1 MAELAGCPGAF
12 GRQWHAA
19 PHRRGLPLGRHHRC
33 RGLGENLRFAFHSG
47 VTMTSAPLQRLPEAV
62 LRGYRELL
70 TFDSATCAL
79 SDCMGR
85 FGGMAADLRPLSDAI
100 RFAGTAVTARTLA
113 SDLAAVFKA
122 IDVSEPGDV
131 VVVDAHGSRDT
142 AFWGENMTISA
153 QNRGVAGAVIDG
165 ACRDVVEIRR
175 LKFPLFSKGVVPNVA
190 AIAGYGEVNVR
201 IQCAGQAVAPGDV
214 IVADENGVVVVP
226 AAAAEDLLQ
235 RTRRLLETEH
245 VLQERLKGGA
255 TIGEL
260 VEIDKVFA
268 STFDY
273 QSRALEK

>member
-1 MAELAGCPGAF
+1 
-12 GRQWHAA
+12 
-19 PHRRGLPLGRHHRC
+19 
-33 RGLGENLRFAFHSG
+33 
-47 VTMTSAPLQRLPEAV
+47 MTQQLTQRPPEAV
-62 LRGYRELL
+62 VRGYRELL
-70 TFDSATCAL
+70 QFDSVTCAL

-85 FGGMAADLRPLSDAI
+85 FGAMTGDLRPLFDSI

-122 IDVSEPGDV
+122 IDVSQPGDV

-175 LKFPLFSKGVVPNVA
+175 LKFPLFSKGIVPNVA
-190 AIAGYGEVNVR
+190 AIAGYGDVNVR
-201 IQCAGQAVAPGDV
+201 IQCAGQAVAPGDI

-226 AAAAEDLLQ
+226 ASSAEELLHK
-235 RTRRLLETEH
+235 TRQLLETEH
-245 VLQERLKGGA
+245 VLQEKLRGGA

-260 VEIDKVFA
+260 VEIDRVFD

-273 QSRALEK
+273 QKRALKEDD

>member
-1 MAELAGCPGAF
+1 
-12 GRQWHAA
+12 
-19 PHRRGLPLGRHHRC
+19 
-33 RGLGENLRFAFHSG
+33 LGENLRFVSHSG
-47 VTMTSAPLQRLPEAV
+47 MTMTLRQVQRLPDAV

-70 TFDSATCAL
+70 KFDSATCAL

-85 FGGMAADLRPLSDAI
+85 FGGMTADMRPLFDAM
-100 RFAGTAVTARTLA
+100 RFAGPAVTARTLA

-175 LKFPLFSKGVVPNVA
+175 LKFPLFSKGAVPNVA

-201 IQCAGQAVAPGDV
+201 IQCAGQAVAPGDI

-226 AAAAEDLLQ
+226 AAAAEELLH

-245 VLQERLKGGA
+245 VLQERLRGGA

-273 QSRALEK
+273 QSRALKKDT

>member
-1 MAELAGCPGAF
+1 MSSRSAERP
-12 GRQWHAA
+12 QAA
-19 PHRRGLPLGRHHRC
+19 LVQGFRD
-33 RGLGENLRFAFHSG
+33 
-47 VTMTSAPLQRLPEAV
+47 
-62 LRGYRELL
+62 LL
-70 TFDSATCAL
+70 KFDSVTCAL

-85 FGGMAADLRPLSDAI
+85 FGAMTGDIRPLFEPS

-122 IDVSEPGDV
+122 IDVSAPGDV

-175 LKFPLFSKGVVPNVA
+175 LKFPLFSKGIVPNVA

-201 IQCAGQAVAPGDV
+201 IQCAGQAVSPGDI

-226 AAAAEDLLQ
+226 TAAAADVLE
-235 RTRRLLETEH
+235 RTLRLLETEH
-245 VLQERLKGGA
+245 VLQEKLRGGA

-260 VEIDKVFA
+260 IEVDKVFA

-273 QSRALEK
+273 QRRALEKDA

>member
-1 MAELAGCPGAF
+1 MT
-12 GRQWHAA
+12 QWSLNR
-19 PHRRGLPLGRHHRC
+19 P
-33 RGLGENLRFAFHSG
+33 
-47 VTMTSAPLQRLPEAV
+47 PEAV
-62 LRGYRELL
+62 VRGYRELL
-70 TFDSATCAL
+70 KFDSVTCAL

-85 FGGMAADLRPLSDAI
+85 FGAMTADLRPLFDAI
-100 RFAGTAVTARTLA
+100 RFAGPAVTARTLA

-131 VVVDAHGSRDT
+131 VVVDAHGSCDT

-153 QNRGVAGAVIDG
+153 QSRGVAGAVIDG

-175 LKFPLFSKGVVPNVA
+175 LRFPLFSKGVVPNVA

-201 IQCAGQAVAPGDV
+201 IQCAGQAVAPGDI

-226 AAAAEDLLQ
+226 AAAAEDMLHRTLQ
-235 RTRRLLETEH
+235 LLETEH
-245 VLQERLKGGA
+245 VLQEKLRGGS

-260 VEIDKVFA
+260 VEIDKVFG

-273 QSRALEK
+273 QSRALKKDS

>member
-1 MAELAGCPGAF
+1 MT
-12 GRQWHAA
+12 
-19 PHRRGLPLGRHHRC
+19 HRSLH
-33 RGLGENLRFAFHSG
+33 
-47 VTMTSAPLQRLPEAV
+47 RLPEAV
-62 LRGYRELL
+62 VSGYRDLL
-70 TFDSATCAL
+70 SFDSVTCAL

-85 FGGMAADLRPLSDAI
+85 FGAMTGDLRPLFESI
-100 RFAGTAVTARTLA
+100 RFVGTAVTARTLA

-153 QNRGVAGAVIDG
+153 LNRGVVGAVIDG

-175 LKFPLFSKGVVPNVA
+175 LGFPLYSKGIVPNVA

-201 IQCAGQAVAPGDV
+201 IQCAGQAVAPGDL

-226 AAAAEDLLQ
+226 AAAAEELLSGARQ
-235 RTRRLLETEH
+235 LLETEH
-245 VLQERLKGGA
+245 VLQEKLRGGA

-260 VEIDKVFA
+260 VQIDKVFA

-273 QSRALEK
+273 QSRALKKDV

>member
-1 MAELAGCPGAF
+1 MSSRRSS
-12 GRQWHAA
+12 RQESASV
-19 PHRRGLPLGRHHRC
+19 RG
-33 RGLGENLRFAFHSG
+33 F
-47 VTMTSAPLQRLPEAV
+47 
-62 LRGYRELL
+62 RELL
-70 TFDSATCAL
+70 EYDSVTCAI
-79 SDCMGR
+79 SDCLGR
-85 FGGMAADLRPLSDAI
+85 FGAMTGDLRPLFDGI

-122 IDVSEPGDV
+122 IDVSRPGDV

-201 IQCAGQAVAPGDV
+201 IQCAGQAVAPGDI

-226 AAAAEDLLQ
+226 AASAGDVLV

-245 VLQERLKGGA
+245 VLQERLKAGA

-260 VEIDKVFA
+260 IDVDKVFA

-273 QSRALEK
+273 QNRALKKKGA